1 MGYRIKGINDEES
14 SCCCCGKKG
23 LKRVV
28 WLESE
33 AGDVAHYGTT
43 CAGLLM
49 YGKKDRK
56 HGERALN
63 EAKAHEYAAKWT
75 GVHGSSEAVLQKIAA
90 GIRTHYCAA
99 TVVAGEL
106 LIGSEIEAWASN

>member
-33 AGDVAHYGTT
+33 SGDIAHYGTT
-43 CAGLLM
+43 CAGLLV

-63 EAKAHEYAAKWT
+63 EAKAHEYAAKWI
-75 GVHGSSEAVLQKIAA
+75 GVHGDSEAVLLKIACA
-90 GIRTHYCAA
+90 IRTRFCPA
-99 TVVAGEL
+99 TVWHGRL
-106 LIGSEIEAWASN
+106 LIGSEIEAWTSN